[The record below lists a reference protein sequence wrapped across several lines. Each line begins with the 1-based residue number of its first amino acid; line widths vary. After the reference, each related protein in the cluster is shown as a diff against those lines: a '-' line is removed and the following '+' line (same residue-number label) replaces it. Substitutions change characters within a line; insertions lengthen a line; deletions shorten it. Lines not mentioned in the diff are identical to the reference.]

1 MKQISLFDSID
12 TNDVNKMLK
21 CFQAKKMFYK
31 KDRTILSN
39 VSNTTKFG
47 IIINGSANLIRV
59 DYNGTR
65 NIIERLEKNDIFGGP
80 LYVSYNNELSIIA
93 TEDVEII
100 EFDYS
105 HIIRR
110 CKKNCECHTKL
121 LDNMLQILANKVSIN
136 NEKLL
141 IVSKKTIREK
151 LLEYFKIMSHKNN
164 AKIFKMTF
172 TLTELADYLAID
184 RSAMMRELKNLKNE
198 GFIEIINKKEF
209 LYF

>member
-1 MKQISLFDSID
+1 MKRISLFDNID
-12 TNDVNKMLK
+12 TMSVNKMLK
-21 CFQAKKMFYK
+21 CFGAKKITYK

-47 IIINGSANLIRV
+47 IIVSGSANLIRV
-59 DYNGTR
+59 DYNGIR
-65 NIIERLEKNDIFGGP
+65 NIIERLEKDDIFGGP
-80 LYVSYNNELSIIA
+80 LYTSYNNELSIIA
-93 TEDVEII
+93 TSDTEII

-105 HIIRR
+105 HIIGR
-110 CKKNCECHTKL
+110 CKKNCECHTRL

-151 LLEYFKIMSHKNN
+151 LLEYFKIMSYKNN
-164 AKIFKMTF
+164 SKSFKMTF

-198 GFIEIINKKEF
+198 GFIEIINKKVY